1 MVEQA
6 MKEITALNL
15 IMTNNKTTPL
25 HELKLTETLGDSDI
39 CDNNRHGEHRVLRII
54 AALLL

>member
-6 MKEITALNL
+6 MKEIRALQL

-25 HELKLTETLGDSDI
+25 HELKATETLEDSDI
-39 CDNNRHGEHRVLRII
+39 CDNDRRGYRVLRII